1 MMAKGM
7 LNIGQRQILT
17 EAMGDG
23 DAGAL
28 ERVLDQF
35 AKFCRL
41 DHTEIRGLMAGTHR
55 VVLIKGEPA
64 EKVKRTKKVPE
75 GQLS

>member
-1 MMAKGM
+1 MAKGM
-7 LNIGQRQILT
+7 LTIGQRQILT
-17 EAMGDG
+17 ESMGSG

-35 AKFCRL
+35 AKFCRI

-55 VVLIKGEPA
+55 VVPIKGDVVVA
-64 EKVKRTKKVPE
+64 KRTKKVAE
-75 GQLS
+75 